1 VYLSPVRLP
10 AHAAAEDAMI
20 TEPGLYVMSLEEY
33 LADPCPEPSLN
44 HSLAVPLLQ
53 QSPWHAFHAHPR
65 LCPEGIARVSNDAF
79 DLGTVVHELVL
90 EGDDRIWEVH
100 AADWRTKDAKQQ
112 REEARAAGQI
122 PLLTAQVQKARAMA
136 AAVTRQ
142 VDDFVAP
149 VPLRNGL
156 AERVV
161 IWREG
166 AIWCRA
172 RIDFIHTD
180 FKTIDDL
187 KTTGASAHPAD
198 WTRTLFDA
206 GLDLQVAF
214 HCRGVQKVTGTRP
227 DFRFLVVEDEPP
239 YALSLIGLAPEALD
253 FAEHRM
259 LTAIELWA
267 RCRRTGEW
275 PGYARRPAYADLPP
289 WVQTRWQDRVYY
301 AGGQP

>member
-1 VYLSPVRLP
+1 VP
-10 AHAAAEDAMI
+10 I
-20 TEPGLYVMSLEEY
+20 EPGLHVMSLEDY
-33 LADPCPEPSLN
+33 LADPAPEPSLN
-44 HSLAVPLLQ
+44 HSSAVPLLH
-53 QSPWHAFHAHPR
+53 QSAQHAAYAHPK
-65 LCPEGIARVSNDAF
+65 LNPEGITRVTNDHF

-90 EGDDRIWEVH
+90 EGEDRIWEVQ
-100 AADWRTKDAKQQ
+100 APDWKTKAAKQQ
-112 REEARAAGQI
+112 REEARAAGMI
-122 PLLTAQVQKARAMA
+122 PLLTGQIGRARAMA
-136 AAVTRQ
+136 AAITRQ
-142 VDDFVAP
+142 VDAFPDP

-172 RIDFIHTD
+172 RIDFLHTD
-180 FKTIDDL
+180 FQTIDDL
-187 KTTGASAHPAD
+187 KTSGESAHPAD
-198 WTRTLFDA
+198 WSRSLFDK

-214 HCRGVQKVTGTRP
+214 HCRGVQQITGVRP

-267 RCRRTGEW
+267 RGLRTGEW
-275 PGYARRPAYADLPP
+275 PGYARRPAYADVPP
-289 WVQTRWQDRVYY
+289 FVQTRWTDRVYY
-301 AGGQP
+301 RGGEP